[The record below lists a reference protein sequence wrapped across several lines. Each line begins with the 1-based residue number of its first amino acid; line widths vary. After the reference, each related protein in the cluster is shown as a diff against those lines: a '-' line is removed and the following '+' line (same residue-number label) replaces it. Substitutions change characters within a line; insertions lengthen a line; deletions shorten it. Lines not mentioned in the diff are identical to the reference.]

1 MAISLRLAAV
11 PTDEEILEL
20 SRRNPGFQFE
30 RTAAGEL
37 VVTPAGS
44 KAGRRDLLL
53 GAQLHAW
60 AEQDGSGLVFGSSTG
75 FRLPD
80 GSLLSPDASWVR
92 CERWDAL
99 SPAEQE
105 GFAPFCPD
113 VVFEIASQS
122 DTIPALRRKMYTY
135 LANGGRLAVLID
147 PQRRVVEVY
156 APDAEPVVLEP
167 AERVSLDPVLRGC
180 TLDLRPIFE

>member
-20 SRRNPGFQFE
+20 SRRNPGYQFE

-44 KAGRRDLLL
+44 KGGRRDLLL
-53 GAQLHAW
+53 GAQLH
-60 AEQDGSGLVFGSSTG
+60 
-75 FRLPD
+75 
-80 GSLLSPDASWVR
+80 
-92 CERWDAL
+92 
-99 SPAEQE
+99 
-105 GFAPFCPD
+105 PFCPD

-156 APDAEPVVLEP
+156 APDADPVVLAR

>member
-1 MAISLRLAAV
+1 VAISLRLADV

-37 VVTPAGS
+37 VVTPSGS
-44 KAGRRDLLL
+44 RAGRRDLLL
-53 GAQLHAW
+53 GVQLHAW
-60 AEQDGSGLVFGSSTG
+60 AEKDGRGLVFGPSTG

-92 CERWDAL
+92 RERWSAL
-99 SPAEQE
+99 SPAQQE

-122 DTIPALRRKMYTY
+122 DAVPALRRKMHVY

-147 PQRRVVEVY
+147 PQRRAVEIY
-156 APDAEPVVLEP
+156 TLDGEPVVIES
-167 AERVSLDPVLRGC
+167 AEIVSLDPTLKGFM
-180 TLDLRPIFE
+180 LDLRPIFE